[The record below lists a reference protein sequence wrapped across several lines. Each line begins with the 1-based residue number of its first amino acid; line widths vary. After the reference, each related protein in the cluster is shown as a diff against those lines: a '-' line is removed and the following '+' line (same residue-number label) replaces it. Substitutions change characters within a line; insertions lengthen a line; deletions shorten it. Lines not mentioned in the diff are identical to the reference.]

1 MSSSTEY
8 ALELSTTTTPLG
20 FNRLEL
26 VRLMVQSLQ
35 GLGYHQAAQTLETES
50 GYQLESPA
58 VSRFRECVLSGNWTE
73 VEQLTSQLNL
83 DFNHGISSVKFLIRE
98 QKFLELLEARQI
110 KSALVVLRSELTPLN
125 QNMDRVHA
133 LTSYMMSSSPEDL
146 RQRAGWDGVEGQ
158 SRQKLLTSLQ
168 KLISPSIMVPENR
181 LENMLQQAVELQV
194 NNCLYHDIRND
205 TRSLYSD
212 HLCDKTGIP
221 SITRK
226 VLEEHTNEVWY
237 VSFSHDGRFLASA
250 SADSRIII
258 WNVQTYEPVFTL
270 QGHTNKV
277 SCCAWSP
284 DDTKILSTGLDR
296 TVKLWDVQTETLL
309 KSFQKHSETINCL
322 AWLPE
327 GDRFVSGCEKK
338 MLLMNDQ
345 GDVRYSWPFP
355 VRDVA
360 VSPDGRTLIAMG
372 GTIIRIIS
380 LDDMSELNKLEESD
394 SITAISLSRDGRY
407 LLANTTAKPAH
418 PPQQR
423 EIHLWN
429 LEEGRIE
436 RRYVGHKQGRY
447 IIRSCF
453 GGWGDRFVISGS
465 EDSTIYIWHRDNG
478 NLVQTLEGH
487 TRPVTCVAWSP
498 IHPTMLV
505 SASDDNTIRI
515 WGTSED
521 SRVDQALV
529 DGAEQ
534 IPQETLDHIPV
545 EVWVLIL
552 AFVPPARLAI
562 LTRVCRQWQGII
574 QHQLPLWS
582 DIAIKCS
589 LREAQ
594 QQGFSMME
602 LVLGHALVICEL
614 CLEAS
619 RKGVG
624 SDLPL
629 PVDRQDALGKTWM
642 CRPCRRQYYTRFPEP
657 TRQALPRDYDSVP
670 SPLDPEDAQ
679 DGHKAHSIAHKDEI
693 VLARARALHGG
704 DIGILAHQSDDY
716 NTNHLLR
723 RRRRKMLATK
733 LMLVGLNFRS
743 DSKLCGTYLR
753 GSWYDPGRVAAVM
766 KEMEW
771 YYAETSYWDFMNED
785 FESAVSKTEG
795 LAEWVQNLVRD
806 HGWGARETYK
816 AGATVGTDTE
826 DEHRRRDGPRLLPPP
841 SLWPLIDGWL
851 QHMFE
856 HMGGSEDMDLWDQTY
871 RPDPGAFTISIETD
885 DEEE

>member
-1 MSSSTEY
+1 
-8 ALELSTTTTPLG
+8 
-20 FNRLEL
+20 
-26 VRLMVQSLQ
+26 
-35 GLGYHQAAQTLETES
+35 QAAQTLEAES

-83 DFNHGISSVKFLIRE
+83 DVNHGIASVKFLIRE
-98 QKFLELLEARQI
+98 QKFLELLEAQQI

-133 LTSYMMSSSPEDL
+133 LTSYMMISSPEDL

-168 KLISPSIMVPENR
+168 KLISPSMMVPENR

-194 NNCLYHDIRND
+194 NNCLYHDIRD
-205 TRSLYSD
+205 ETRSLYSD
-212 HLCDKTGIP
+212 HVCDKTGIP

-258 WNVQTYEPVFTL
+258 WNVQT
-270 QGHTNKV
+270 
-277 SCCAWSP
+277 
-284 DDTKILSTGLDR
+284 
-296 TVKLWDVQTETLL
+296 ETLL

-338 MLLMNDQ
+338 MLLMNAQ
-345 GDVRYSWPFP
+345 GDVRYTWPFP

-380 LDDMSELNKLEESD
+380 LDDMSELNKLEESH

-505 SASDDNTIRI
+505 SASDDNTIR
-515 WGTSED
+515 
-521 SRVDQALV
+521 
-529 DGAEQ
+529 
-534 IPQETLDHIPV
+534 
-545 EVWVLIL
+545 
-552 AFVPPARLAI
+552 
-562 LTRVCRQWQGII
+562 
-574 QHQLPLWS
+574 
-582 DIAIKCS
+582 
-589 LREAQ
+589 
-594 QQGFSMME
+594 M
-602 LVLGHALVICEL
+602 
-614 CLEAS
+614 
-619 RKGVG
+619 
-624 SDLPL
+624 
-629 PVDRQDALGKTWM
+629 
-642 CRPCRRQYYTRFPEP
+642 
-657 TRQALPRDYDSVP
+657 
-670 SPLDPEDAQ
+670 
-679 DGHKAHSIAHKDEI
+679 
-693 VLARARALHGG
+693 
-704 DIGILAHQSDDY
+704 
-716 NTNHLLR
+716 
-723 RRRRKMLATK
+723 
-733 LMLVGLNFRS
+733 
-743 DSKLCGTYLR
+743 
-753 GSWYDPGRVAAVM
+753 
-766 KEMEW
+766 
-771 YYAETSYWDFMNED
+771 
-785 FESAVSKTEG
+785 
-795 LAEWVQNLVRD
+795 
-806 HGWGARETYK
+806 
-816 AGATVGTDTE
+816 
-826 DEHRRRDGPRLLPPP
+826 
-841 SLWPLIDGWL
+841 
-851 QHMFE
+851 
-856 HMGGSEDMDLWDQTY
+856 
-871 RPDPGAFTISIETD
+871 
-885 DEEE
+885 

>member
-1 MSSSTEY
+1 MSSSSEY
-8 ALELSTTTTPLG
+8 ALELSTTTPLG
-20 FNRLEL
+20 FSRLEL

-73 VEQLTSQLNL
+73 VEQLITQLNL
-83 DFNHGISSVKFLIRE
+83 DVNHGVASVKFLIRE

-125 QNMDRVHA
+125 QNMERVHS
-133 LTSYMMSSSPEDL
+133 LTSFMMSSSPEDL

-158 SRQKLLTSLQ
+158 SRQRLLTSLQ
-168 KLISPSIMVPENR
+168 KLISPAIMVPENR

-212 HLCDKTGIP
+212 HVCDKAGIP
-221 SITRK
+221 SVTRK

-338 MLLMNDQ
+338 MLLMSDQ
-345 GDVRYSWPFP
+345 GDVRYTWPFP

-380 LDDMSELNKLEESD
+380 LDDMSELKKLEESD

-478 NLVQTLEGH
+478 SLVQTLEGH
-487 TRPVTCVAWSP
+487 HRPVTCVAWSP
-498 IHPTMLV
+498 IHPTMLA

-515 WGTSED
+515 SGTMTTQGWNTTRQPSTALAP
-521 SRVDQALV
+521 DQAPDSIGNLLSLSEPILRETV
-529 DGAEQ
+529 DA
-534 IPQETLDHIPV
+534 IPA
-545 EVWVLIL
+545 EVWVLFL
-552 AFVPPARLAI
+552 TFVPPARLAV

-589 LREAQ
+589 LEEAQ
-594 QQGFSMME
+594 QGLSTRE
-602 LVLGHALVICEL
+602 IVLGHTLVICEL

-629 PVDRQDALGKTWM
+629 PVDRKDALGRTWM
-642 CRPCRRQYYTRFPEP
+642 CRRCRRRYYTKFPEP
-657 TRQALPRDYDSVP
+657 APPTLPRDYSV
-670 SPLDPEDAQ
+670 SLPLDPEDNQ
-679 DGHKAHSIAHKDEI
+679 DGHEAHLIAHPNQA
-693 VLARARALHGG
+693 VLARARAFHGG
-704 DIGILAHQSDDY
+704 DIGVLAHRSDDY

-723 RRRRKMLATK
+723 RRRRKMLTTK
-733 LMLVGLNFRS
+733 LALVGLKFRN

-753 GSWYDPGRVAAVM
+753 GSWSDPGRVAAVM

-771 YYAETSYWDFMNED
+771 YYAETSYLDFMNED
-785 FESAVSKTEG
+785 FGSAMSKIEG
-795 LAEWVQNLVRD
+795 LAEWIMIL
-806 HGWGARETYK
+806 
-816 AGATVGTDTE
+816 
-826 DEHRRRDGPRLLPPP
+826 
-841 SLWPLIDGWL
+841 
-851 QHMFE
+851 HMFE
-856 HMGGSEDMDLWDQTY
+856 HMGGSEDMHLWDQTY

-885 DEEE
+885 DDEE